1 VSGRRVTLDIE
12 RLVLRGVDPADQ
24 RAIAAGLKAELVKV
38 LGDGD
43 GLGVSRRTPVLR
55 VGGPAPGA
63 SGRDLG
69 AGVARAIGKGLKP

>member
-1 VSGRRVTLDIE
+1 MSGRRVTLNIE

-24 RAIAAGLKAELVKV
+24 RAVAAGLKAELAKV

-43 GLGVSRRTPVLR
+43 GLGASRRTPILR
-55 VGGPAPGA
+55 VGGPGPDA
-63 SGRDLG
+63 SGRSLG